1 MSTVPNHRRQLTLF
15 VPATS
20 SAALESV
27 RRRLDPIQ
35 AALIAVHVTLCRE
48 DELVDLDV
56 EAMFERVRTWDAG
69 PLRLGFGAPRR
80 FFDHGVLLPCEQG
93 TGDFQRLRQWIL
105 DDRGA
110 RHHDAHITLAH
121 PRNPRA
127 PTNVDAALVEIPSTL
142 CLTFPSV
149 GLIEQQDGAPWTLL
163 RERSLGTLGG
173 DA

>member
-1 MSTVPNHRRQLTLF
+1 MPTVPHLRRQLTLF

-20 SAALESV
+20 SAAIESV

-35 AALIAVHVTLCRE
+35 AALIAAHVTLCRE

-56 EAMFERVRTWDAG
+56 EVMLQRVRAWDAG
-69 PLRLGFGAPRR
+69 PILLGFGAATR
-80 FFDHGVLLPCEQG
+80 FFDHGVLLPCEHG
-93 TGDFQRLRQWIL
+93 SDAFHRLRQWIL

-127 PTNVDAALVEIPSTL
+127 PTDVDAALAEIPSTL
-142 CLTFPSV
+142 RVAFPSV
-149 GLIEQQDGAPWTLL
+149 ALIEQVAGAPWTLL
-163 RERSLGTLGG
+163 REALLGTGHG
-173 DA
+173 HG

>member
-1 MSTVPNHRRQLTLF
+1 MPATNHRRQLTLF
-15 VPATS
+15 VPTTS
-20 SAALESV
+20 SAEIESV

-35 AALIAVHVTLCRE
+35 AALIAAHVTLCRE

-56 EAMFERVRTWDAG
+56 EAMLERVRTWDAG
-69 PLRLGFGAPRR
+69 PIRLGFGVPRR
-80 FFDHGVLLPCEQG
+80 FSGHGVLLPCEQG
-93 TGDFQRLRQWIL
+93 TDDFHRLRQWIL

-127 PTNVDAALVEIPSTL
+127 PTNVDAALAEVPSTL
-142 CLTFPSV
+142 HVTFPSV
-149 GLIEQQDGAPWTLL
+149 AVIEQVDGGPWTTM
-163 RERSLGTLGG
+163 REGLLGTGGG